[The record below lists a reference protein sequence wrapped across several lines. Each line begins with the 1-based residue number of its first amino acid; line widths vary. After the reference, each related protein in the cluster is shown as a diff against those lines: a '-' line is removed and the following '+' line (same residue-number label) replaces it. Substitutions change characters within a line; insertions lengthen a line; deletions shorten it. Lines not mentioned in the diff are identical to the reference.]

1 MARTSFLPIII
12 LFISYLLVAQTN
24 LQPEMGNAKVEGF
37 VRSATG
43 LPISNASIQ
52 VRKLRTGDTLY
63 VGMTASD
70 GSFTAVG
77 LPEGDYELVVQKG
90 TQQKVAFASTDGSV
104 RVTLDDQTARP
115 VFPGAHTASINEL
128 QAPDGAQDELMKG
141 KRDFLK
147 RDFAA
152 AQKHFEKALK
162 KYPQYA
168 AAQTYLS
175 AILAESEPQRAFQLA
190 TEATKNDPDNAL
202 AHILLAADLNNARQ
216 LEKGLAEA
224 EVAVRLA
231 PSVWQAHFERGRSL
245 AGLGRLEEAL
255 DCMTRADGFSEHRL
269 YKITSV
275 RSRILGLLGRHEEAR
290 EVLTTWIGHNP
301 QAPELAQA
309 QAGLSALDKLAKK

>member
-12 LFISYLLVAQTN
+12 LFTSFLLTAQSD

-37 VRSATG
+37 VRSAAG

-52 VRKLRTGDTLY
+52 VRKLRTGDTLF

-90 TQQKVAFASTDGSV
+90 TQQKVAYANTDSSV
-104 RVTLDDQTARP
+104 RVTLEDQAPRP
-115 VFPGAHTASINEL
+115 AYPGAHTASINEL
-128 QAPDGAQDELMKG
+128 QAPDGAQEELNKG

-147 RDFAA
+147 RDFSAA
-152 AQKHFEKALK
+152 EKHFEKALK
-162 KYPQYA
+162 KYPEYA
-168 AAQTYLS
+168 AAQTYLA
-175 AILAESEPQRAFQLA
+175 AILAESEPQRALQLA

-202 AHILLAADLNNARQ
+202 AHILLAADLNNIKQ
-216 LEKGLAEA
+216 HEQGLAEA
-224 EVAVRLA
+224 EVALRLA

-269 YKITSV
+269 FKLSSV
-275 RSRILGLLGRHEEAR
+275 RSQILELLGRHEEAR
-290 EVLTTWIGHNP
+290 EALTTWIDHNP
-301 QAPELAQA
+301 QSPELAQA
-309 QAGLSALDKLAKK
+309 QEALSAMDKLAKK